1 VAFPAPPLVARNRDG
16 YSSRL
21 ETQTIW
27 QTSRT
32 HKLARPARLGGAS
45 KAIPSA
51 PRCLH
56 TKGFNH
62 DHSPAVITDG
72 GRIVWLA
79 GMGGITDAD
88 GKPITDFAGQTRRAF
103 QNIEATLKRAGGT
116 LADIVTMTVF
126 IRNQA
131 DGDEFVKFRGEIF
144 KSGFPASALITA
156 KDFAVPQLL
165 VEIQAI
171 AVIGERNDGTGR
183 R

>member
-1 VAFPAPPLVARNRDG
+1 MTIRLFAAAALVTAHGLASASAGAAEFIEGTDRMKARA
-16 YSSRL
+16 Y
-21 ETQTIW
+21 
-27 QTSRT
+27 
-32 HKLARPARLGGAS
+32 
-45 KAIPSA
+45 
-51 PRCLH
+51 
-56 TKGFNH
+56 
-62 DHSPAVITDG
+62 SPAVITDG

-103 QNIEATLKRAGGT
+103 QNIEATLKRAAGGT

-131 DGDEFVKFRGEIF
+131 DGDEFVKIRGKIF